1 VSPNGQLL
9 SRRGRSL
16 PADASGFDTHRDS
29 ISSRFECSS
38 QSSTG
43 SEARARAEAVAIAA
57 GFWDG
62 RARMQATPGG
72 GDAKPFLPLPAAV
85 AAAQAAVD
93 AGAGTVILTDAAD
106 ATSSGA
112 SGECVSQHVW
122 VCLRGQKC
130 AWVC

>member
-1 VSPNGQLL
+1 
-9 SRRGRSL
+9 
-16 PADASGFDTHRDS
+16 
-29 ISSRFECSS
+29 
-38 QSSTG
+38 
-43 SEARARAEAVAIAA
+43 
-57 GFWDG
+57 
-62 RARMQATPGG
+62 MQATPGG